1 MTDVMQAGQSPSVE
15 ASHASSDKTYVLVA
29 IFLAVMTALEVGAS
43 EVESDLGKFY
53 VPAILSLMVIK
64 FIMVAAYFMHLK
76 NDPKMARRV
85 FTFGIAVAVL
95 IFSGVLSTF
104 HFWAPGFR

>member
-1 MTDVMQAGQSPSVE
+1 MTDVMQAGQ
-15 ASHASSDKTYVLVA
+15 HASTDTTHASGDKTYVLVA
-29 IFLAVMTALEVGAS
+29 LFLAVMTGLEVGAS
-43 EVESDLGKFY
+43 EIESDLGSLY

-64 FIMVAAYFMHLK
+64 FLMVAAYFMHLK

-85 FTFGIAVAVL
+85 FIFGIAVAVL